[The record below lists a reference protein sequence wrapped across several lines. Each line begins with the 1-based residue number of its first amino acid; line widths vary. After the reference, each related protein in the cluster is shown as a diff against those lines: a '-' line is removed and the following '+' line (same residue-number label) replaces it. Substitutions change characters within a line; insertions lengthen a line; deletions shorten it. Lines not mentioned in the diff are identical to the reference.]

1 MTISAIS
8 KTWESVFWI
17 TDILGDIRDKAVLKT
32 SANYIVRD
40 YLHPSSFHKL
50 VSALLSAPS
59 ENAAVDCYSRAPVDK
74 PNLLAAMQ
82 EQFGLQ
88 YEITQ
93 ASVSVNATGNNPH
106 YYSLNTRAA
115 GFGY

>member
-1 MTISAIS
+1 M
-8 KTWESVFWI
+8 I
-17 TDILGDIRDKAVLKT
+17 TDILGEVRDKAVLKT

-40 YLHPSSFHKL
+40 YLHLSNFHKL
-50 VSALLSAPS
+50 VRVLLLAPS
-59 ENAAVDCYSRAPVDK
+59 ENVAVDCYSRAPVDK
-74 PNLLAAMQ
+74 SNLLAAMQ

-93 ASVSVNATGNNPH
+93 ASVSVNATGNIPH

-115 GFGY
+115 DFGYQPTLTSWRAL

>member
-1 MTISAIS
+1 L
-8 KTWESVFWI
+8 I
-17 TDILGDIRDKAVLKT
+17 TDILGEVRDKAVLKT

-40 YLHPSSFHKL
+40 YLHLSNFHKL
-50 VSALLSAPS
+50 VRVLLLAPS
-59 ENAAVDCYSRAPVDK
+59 ENVAVDCYSRAPVDK
-74 PNLLAAMQ
+74 SNLLAAMQ

-93 ASVSVNATGNNPH
+93 ASVSVNATGNIPH

-115 GFGY
+115 DFGYQPTLTSWRAL